1 MAGATTTDSVQLLRQ
16 AFSGGPRARPARV
29 RRGAA
34 NSQRPDRQASGGDRA
49 LPAHGRRRGRGRFR
63 QGRRARDLRPRRR
76 AQRRRQGS
84 QRGRL
89 DDRPL
94 PDEGRSGRH
103 RATDRARAAGTD
115 DRGARPCHRGL
126 RAGHPERHRLERRDR
141 GSDPRRR
148 PRLAAGQVRAG
159 GRQPPLRRGGARVRR
174 RGRRERRHRAR
185 PVLGAPGRR
194 WELRRRQLVRVSR
207 APPRQR
213 ARRRGAVAARGGAD
227 GLLVLPRVLGRPAR
241 RPVSAGHPRPRAR
254 RIGSQGVRD
263 RLLSRGRRRR
273 AGRCRPAA
281 AT

>member
-16 AFSGGPRARPARV
+16 AFSAVLEPGQAGL

-34 NSQRPDRQASGGDRA
+34 DSQRPDRQASGGDRA

-84 QRGRL
+84 QRRRL

-103 RATDRARAAGTD
+103 RATDRARAAGAD
-115 DRGARPCHRGL
+115 DRGARPCDRGL
-126 RAGHPERHRLERRDR
+126 RARHPERHRLERRDR
-141 GSDPRRR
+141 GSDARRR

-185 PVLGAPGRR
+185 TCSGRSGAAVGT
-194 WELRRRQLVRVSR
+194 S
-207 APPRQR
+207 ASS
-213 ARRRGAVAARGGAD
+213 ARSSFART
-227 GLLVLPRVLGRPAR
+227 P
-241 RPVSAGHPRPRAR
+241 S
-254 RIGSQGVRD
+254 
-263 RLLSRGRRRR
+263 
-273 AGRCRPAA
+273 
-281 AT
+281 